1 MSNRGSTSAFQTEIV
16 KDENQPIHLVEIYFD
31 SPTGTQY
38 MTDSYMPVTYNS
50 NEYLAGGHFLAF
62 SDIQEN
68 IELMVSS
75 INMSL
80 TGIDKT
86 YINLVLAENFV
97 DRKVIIR
104 KAFLATSNNALIADP
119 VIIFQGSM
127 DAPTISEDYETGTS
141 VVTVKVANQFIDF
154 QKTPGRY
161 TNRESQNVFYP
172 NDRGF
177 DYASQIIKDI
187 PWGSKFTYGERE
199 SGSRLVSGLVN
210 SDFNNNEDIGEN
222 EIFVVAP
229 NGSNIKVDAATGR
242 ITVVYGAHG
251 FSVGDQV
258 EVAGIEDDADL
269 YTGGT
274 APNGTQDIVV
284 RTEDTFGFGYSYIVG
299 GVDEDNTGGSEITVD
314 GTPAVAAIEST
325 VGSSEVVIRYVDGSA
340 VPGRSVHIGNVGTG
354 NAQGLLPNGMNLDIV
369 IATPQEIVANDGN
382 TITVNITGDQDSTAP
397 PLQTTSGESDVII
410 NEQDHG
416 KSTGDTVV
424 IAGAVAAG
432 GIGASSLNG
441 SFTIGNVLNNF
452 QYVIPTTGGN
462 ATSTVLNGGGASTT
476 LDGNAPKPGPFS
488 TTSGSATITMIQ
500 NAHGLAVSNKFS
512 IRNVTEDVGG
522 IPMSLLNGTHTVV
535 SVPDANTITFALS
548 QLATSTARGGGRYII
563 FELPEKAT
571 STDAVGGHTWT
582 LGVPTNLF
590 PNIGAVFKV

>member
-1 MSNRGSTSAFQTEIV
+1 MSSRGSTSAFQTEIV

-50 NEYLAGGHFLAF
+50 NEYLAGGHFLSF
-62 SDIQEN
+62 SDIEEN

-75 INMSL
+75 INISL

-86 YINLVLAENFV
+86 YIDLVLAENFV

-119 VIIFQGSM
+119 IIIFQGSM
-127 DAPTISEDYETGTS
+127 DSPTITEDYATGTS

-199 SGSRLVSGLVN
+199 SGSRMVSGLTN

-222 EIFVVAP
+222 EKFTISP
-229 NGSNIKVDAATGR
+229 NGSNIRVDASTGR

-251 FSVGDQV
+251 YSVGDTV
-258 EVAGIEDDADL
+258 EIEGIEDNSSL

-299 GVDEDNTGGSEITVD
+299 GVDEDYTGGSETTID
-314 GTPAVAAIEST
+314 GTAAVAAIEST
-325 VGSSEVVIRYVDGSA
+325 SGSNEVTIRYQDGSL

-354 NAQGLLPNGMNLDIV
+354 NAEGLLPNGMNLDIV
-369 IATPQEIVANDGN
+369 IATPQEVTSNDGDK
-382 TITVNITGDQDSTAP
+382 ITVAITGDYSATGP
-397 PLQTTSGESDVII
+397 PLDTTSGSANVVV
-410 NEQDHG
+410 NEQEHQ

-424 IAGAVAAG
+424 IAGAVATG

-441 SFTIGNVLNNF
+441 AFTIGNVLNNF
-452 QYVIPTTGGN
+452 QYEIPTTGGN

-512 IRNVTEDVGG
+512 VRNVTEDVGG
-522 IPMSLLNGTHTVV
+522 IPMSLFNGTHTVV
-535 SVPDANTITFALS
+535 SVPDANTITFTVT
-548 QLATSTARGGGRYII
+548 QPATATTRGGGRYII

-571 STDAVGGHTWT
+571 STDAVGGNSYTIDI
-582 LGVPTNLF
+582 PTSLYA
-590 PNIGAVFKV
+590 NIGSTFLN